1 METQT
6 IASRNIVEL
15 ILREKFNSS
24 ICPVE
29 MSLEDADEG
38 VYGWDC

>member
-1 METQT
+1 METET

-15 ILREKFNSS
+15 ILREKFNTS

-29 MSLEDADEG
+29 MGDAGGSG

>member
-1 METQT
+1 METET

-15 ILREKFNSS
+15 ILREKFNTS

-29 MSLEDADEG
+29 MADAGGSG